1 AVAEEALAQAHAAHL
16 QALELE
22 RGEPLADDELGAA
35 AADVHHQ
42 APAGLARHGVRD
54 ARINESRLLH
64 AGDDLDGMSER
75 LAGALEEGLL
85 AMGDTEGIRSNDTD
99 AVRTHVAQPLAKTL
113 QTRQSTRRHLLV
125 DAAILLNS
133 RGQAHHL
140 TQTVDDDELAVR
152 IPRHDQMETVG
163 AEVYRGE
170 DVGNGMRRR
179 LRVRLLAVADGS
191 GRAHA
196 VRSVVRR

>member
-1 AVAEEALAQAHAAHL
+1 GWRDQRRLRIELADGLADRPHGAGAAGGTLPAAAPEGRLHGLELQARSQAGSGHALGGDLAVAEEALAQAHAAHL

-133 RGQAHHL
+133 R
-140 TQTVDDDELAVR
+140 
-152 IPRHDQMETVG
+152 
-163 AEVYRGE
+163 
-170 DVGNGMRRR
+170 
-179 LRVRLLAVADGS
+179 
-191 GRAHA
+191 
-196 VRSVVRR
+196 